1 MTEAPVTMT
10 EASVTTK
17 RRSTYGRRGR
27 VRGPSPYDIAGRL
40 LDDAV
45 PYYGMITIYHKDEPH
60 KDYTVRACK
69 HFDRRDQ
76 CLRCSK
82 LCEHDNGKASCLI
95 CNRCI
100 HMQHQKLCKLCNNWT
115 CNVEG
120 CLDKG
125 RRFCSKQS
133 LKHHTTH
140 RCPNTPYMTW
150 GGRVPSHLNGP
161 EFLRQSIA
169 NRSESSAASESNVQ

>member
-1 MTEAPVTMT
+1 MTEAPVTT
-10 EASVTTK
+10 GR
-17 RRSTYGRRGR
+17 RRSCIGPIKTYRKIDDR
-27 VRGPSPYDIAGRL
+27 VPDYGTITVYHN
-40 LDDAV
+40 DDPAN
-45 PYYGMITIYHKDEPH
+45 
-60 KDYTVRACK
+60 DYTVPKCK
-69 HFDRRDQ
+69 HGSRKDR
-76 CLRCSK
+76 CYRCSK
-82 LCEHDNGKASCLI
+82 LCEHGRGKLVCPE
-95 CNRCI
+95 CNRCDHNKHI
-100 HMQHQKLCKLCNNWT
+100 KLCKYCNEWK

-125 RRFCSKQS
+125 RRFSSKHS

-161 EFLRQSIA
+161 EFLRQLTA

>member
-1 MTEAPVTMT
+1 MTEAPVTT
-10 EASVTTK
+10 GR
-17 RRSTYGRRGR
+17 RRSCVGPENTYR
-27 VRGPSPYDIAGRL
+27 AF
-40 LDDAV
+40 DDEV
-45 PYYGMITIYHKDEPH
+45 PDYGMITIYHNDDPDN
-60 KDYTVRACK
+60 DYTVPACK
-69 HFDRRDQ
+69 HRDRRDQ

-82 LCEHDNGKASCLI
+82 LCKHGRGKVG
-95 CNRCI
+95 
-100 HMQHQKLCKLCNNWT
+100 CKLCNDWT

-125 RRFCSKQS
+125 RRFCSKNS

-161 EFLRQSIA
+161 EFLRQSTA

>member
-1 MTEAPVTMT
+1 MTEG
-10 EASVTTK
+10 SVTTK
-17 RRSTYGRRGR
+17 RRRSCVGPENTYR
-27 VRGPSPYDIAGRL
+27 AF
-40 LDDAV
+40 DDEV
-45 PYYGMITIYHKDEPH
+45 PDYGMITIYHNDDPDN
-60 KDYTVRACK
+60 DYTVPACK
-69 HFDRRDQ
+69 HRDRRDQ

-82 LCEHDNGKASCLI
+82 LCKHDNGKASCLI
-95 CNRCI
+95 CHRCV

-161 EFLRQSIA
+161 EFLRQSTA